1 MDSNDVILLVCIF
14 VILYYLVWLFWV
26 VVLGCF
32 GLLFWVVLGCVVG
45 GAV

>member
-1 MDSNDVILLVCIF
+1 MDSIDVILLVCIF

-26 VVLGCF
+26 VVLGC
-32 GLLFWVVLGCVVG
+32 VVG